1 MMDEEVSKYL
11 RVASS
16 KKKKDIGAIDFFI
29 SVNAMFQDRGS
40 MSAAWIRGVDRLKN
54 LTLKRQLKADWTTT
68 AKIRKA
74 FWDELDEQERDQ
86 NLFPQVSHSS
96 SSIHIT
102 SSSTS
107 STPSARAV
115 PSSASSSSSSVNAV
129 SSSTQAIK
137 ATKQKSSSLEE
148 PWQTLQDCA
157 QKVSQKRPMPC
168 LEFDLSSMSETRAG
182 LFQHAYDSLLLH
194 QDNGEDIVTLKD
206 AFVALS
212 CTMNLSGP
220 NLKSYFSK
228 EILEL
233 ADHNTALLN
242 KQNNIANLLE
252 PFHENLC
259 KNDLDISKLLQFT
272 VKRKAELMEAGQD
285 NEVEGKITDIIEC
298 LCRFIASPE
307 MRVEELFSESE
318 VVDIWRSIF
327 KILLRDTNIYTK
339 SGETVVIASKGV
351 QEILNK
357 EFGDHSTYGRKA
369 DMLFKSKSELCNF
382 EFKAEGTSPSEMLI
396 QNRKNI
402 RLNRCIFE
410 HLRRLGVSRPRIIFA
425 DFQGFSGCV
434 FLLQSFKDV
443 YTSKCIDYLSVPQNA
458 TELKELLRDGDLIVS
473 LLAIMKHLLDS
484 EQEVNEALDK
494 SKQTSTKRKLLQLYS
509 ARDKSPL
516 PKERRFSSSIYL
528 SPSTKST
535 PPH

>member
-1 MMDEEVSKYL
+1 MIQG
-11 RVASS
+11 SS
-16 KKKKDIGAIDFFI
+16 LNKK
-29 SVNAMFQDRGS
+29 
-40 MSAAWIRGVDRLKN
+40 
-54 LTLKRQLKADWTTT
+54 
-68 AKIRKA
+68 
-74 FWDELDEQERDQ
+74 
-86 NLFPQVSHSS
+86 VSHSS
-96 SSIHIT
+96 SSTHTT
-102 SSSTS
+102 SSSTNSIS
-107 STPSARAV
+107 SAHAV
-115 PSSASSSSSSVNAV
+115 PSSASSSSINAA
-129 SSSTQAIK
+129 SLSTQAIK
-137 ATKQKSSSLEE
+137 ATKQKSPLLEE

-157 QKVSQKRPMPC
+157 QKVSQKRSMPC
-168 LEFDLSSMSETRAG
+168 LEYDLSSMSETRAG
-182 LFQHAYDSLLLH
+182 LFQHAYDSLLLF

-233 ADHNTALLN
+233 AAHDTELLN
-242 KQNNIANLLE
+242 KQNKIANLLE

-259 KNDLDISKLLQFT
+259 RNDLDISKLLQFA

-285 NEVEGKITDIIEC
+285 NEMEGKITDIIEC

-307 MRVEELFSESE
+307 MRVEEPFSEAE

-327 KILLRDTNIYTK
+327 KILLRDTNVYIK
-339 SGETVVIASKGV
+339 SGETVVIAAKGV

-382 EFKAEGTSPSEMLI
+382 EFKAEGTPPSEMLI

-402 RLNRCIFE
+402 RLNRCILE
-410 HLRRLGVSRPRIIFA
+410 HLRRLGVSRPRIVFA

-443 YTSKCIDYLSVPQNA
+443 YTSKCIDYLSVPRNA
-458 TELKELLRDGDLIVS
+458 TELKELLRDGDLIAS

-484 EQEVNEALDK
+484 EQEGAAFF
-494 SKQTSTKRKLLQLYS
+494 KLH
-509 ARDKSPL
+509 
-516 PKERRFSSSIYL
+516 L
-528 SPSTKST
+528 SQS
-535 PPH
+535 HQI